1 MWYDFSSMA
10 LKTRVWT
17 AGKLLLLAGG
27 LLATYFLFAAAS
39 MRVALRTREVQVPD
53 LTNRSANEATA
64 IATDLGLTLRV
75 DDVRRPDP
83 KIAAG
88 RVIAQEPPTGSI
100 ARRQRTVRVWLSAG
114 QRSTSVPQL
123 IGETERT
130 AQLRLAQEGLTLTAV
145 SEIRSQD
152 LPPDVV
158 VAQTPPAKTAA
169 GQVALLVNRGERG
182 ASYVM
187 PDLIGVNGDR
197 AAEILRNRGFRV
209 AVVGSS
215 PYPGVAAGVV
225 IRQNPQAGFQIGP
238 GEPVS
243 LEVSR

>member
-1 MWYDFSSMA
+1 MA
-10 LKTRVWT
+10 LGTRVWGV
-17 AGKLLLLAGG
+17 GKLVLLVGA
-27 LLATYFLFAAAS
+27 LLATYVLFAAAS
-39 MRVALRTREVQVPD
+39 MRVALRTREVQVPNF
-53 LTNRSANEATA
+53 TNRTANEATA
-64 IATDLGLTLRV
+64 IAADLGLGMKV
-75 DDVRRPDP
+75 DETRRPDP
-83 KIAAG
+83 KVAVG
-88 RVIAQEPPTGSI
+88 RVIAQEPAAGST
-100 ARRQRTVRVWLSAG
+100 ARRQRSVKIWLSAG
-114 QRSTSVPQL
+114 QRSSTVPLL

-130 AQLRLAQEGLTLTAV
+130 AQLRLTQDGLTLSDL

-152 LPPDVV
+152 FAPDII

-169 GQVALLVNRGERG
+169 GNVALLVNRGERG

-197 AAEILRNRGFRV
+197 AADILRNRSFRV
-209 AVVGSS
+209 AVVGSN

-225 IRQNPQAGFQIGP
+225 IRQSPQAGFQIGP